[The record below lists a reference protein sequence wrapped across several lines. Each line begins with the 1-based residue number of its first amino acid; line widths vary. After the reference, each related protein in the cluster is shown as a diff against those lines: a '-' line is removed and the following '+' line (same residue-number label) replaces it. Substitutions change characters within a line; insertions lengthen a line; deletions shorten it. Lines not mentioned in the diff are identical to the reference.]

1 MKGGNTLVVLPT
13 GLGKTLIAL
22 MLIEKKMES
31 GRCMF
36 LTPTKPLARQHY
48 ESVIST
54 MELPEEE
61 VALITGEITPKKRQE
76 MYEKKVVIATPQTI
90 RNDLDSGRCDPLFSL
105 CIIDEAHRAV
115 GDYAYVRIADRVKE
129 DALIVGLTASPGG
142 KKLRIQ
148 EVLDSLFIK
157 NIEIRTHH
165 DEDVAPYVQKSNMK
179 IIPVMLS
186 SRLKGIKAELDKMI
200 SKYTRA
206 LASMGFVP
214 PIRNKGLFLA
224 LRERI
229 MACRHGIKYAA
240 IVQYSVLLNLLHLS
254 ELLETQG
261 LYPMKKYLEKI
272 KEKKSKSANLI
283 LREPGIARINQLA
296 DTDEDHPKMDVLLK
310 QIKRIGDRKAI
321 VFAQYRD
328 QIARIVEMLQKNG
341 ISAKRFVG
349 KKDGFTRKDQ
359 EKTIE
364 DFRSGLFNVLCASS
378 IGEEG
383 LDIPAVDYVI
393 FYEPIPSEIRSIQR
407 RGRTA
412 RLKKGDIIVLMTKG
426 TRDEAYAYA
435 SKRKEERMKTILMQ
449 MQKKLNKS
457 KEKDDSEDSD
467 EDSLD
472 SEEKTK
478 TKKSGKTAGKA
489 DKAKKG
495 KKKTPNRKPGQSKIS
510 DFFG

>member
-1 MKGGNTLVVLPT
+1 MKLTPRAYQRSIFDSIIENGNTLVVLPT

-22 MLIEKKMES
+22 MLIEKKMKS

-54 MELPEEE
+54 MGLDEDE
-61 VALITGEITPKKRQE
+61 VALITGEITPKKRRE
-76 MYEKKVVIATPQTI
+76 MYLRKVIIATPQTI
-90 RNDLDSGRCDPLFSL
+90 RNDLDSGHCDLAFSL

-115 GDYAYVRIADRVKE
+115 GDYAYVRISDKVKK

-142 KKLRIQ
+142 KKTRIQ

-157 NIEIRTHH
+157 NIEIRTHY
-165 DEDVAPYVQKSNMK
+165 DKDVAPYVQKSNMK

-186 SRLKGIKAELDKMI
+186 PSLKAIKSELDKMI

-214 PIRNKGLFLA
+214 PIRNKGLFLK
-224 LRERI
+224 LRDRI
-229 MACRHGIKYAA
+229 MACRHGMKYAA

-261 LYPMKKYLEKI
+261 IYSMKKYLEKI
-272 KEKKSKSANLI
+272 NDKKSKSANI
-283 LREPGIARINQLA
+283 LLKEPGMARVNELA
-296 DTDEDHPKMDVLLK
+296 DTDENHPKMEVLLK
-310 QIKRIGDRKAI
+310 QIKSIREKKVI

-328 QIARIVEMLQKNG
+328 QISRIVDTLNKNG
-341 ISAKRFVG
+341 LSAKRFVG
-349 KKDGFTRKDQ
+349 KRDGFTRKDQ

-364 DFRSGLFNVLCASS
+364 DFRAGSFNILCASS

-412 RLKKGDIIVLMTKG
+412 RLDKGNIIILMTKG

-435 SKRKEERMKTILMQ
+435 SKKKEEKMKTILQQ
-449 MQKKLNKS
+449 MQKKLNPK
-457 KEKDDSEDSD
+457 KEVPNE
-467 EDSLD
+467 
-472 SEEKTK
+472 
-478 TKKSGKTAGKA
+478 KKSE
-489 DKAKKG
+489 KKV
-495 KKKTPNRKPGQSKIS
+495 RKRGQSKIT
-510 DFFG
+510 DFI